1 MARRLKPRA
10 VVHQQKMTAGQM
22 LFSFVPRNEPETV
35 LHPSRLH
42 ALSVRGLIRACFRD
56 NALFSFSLC
65 FVMQISRGNMTS
77 SGCLNIFSD

>member
-56 NALFSFSLC
+56 NALFFFLSVFC
-65 FVMQISRGNMTS
+65 YADQ
-77 SGCLNIFSD
+77 SGKHDIIRLFEYIF